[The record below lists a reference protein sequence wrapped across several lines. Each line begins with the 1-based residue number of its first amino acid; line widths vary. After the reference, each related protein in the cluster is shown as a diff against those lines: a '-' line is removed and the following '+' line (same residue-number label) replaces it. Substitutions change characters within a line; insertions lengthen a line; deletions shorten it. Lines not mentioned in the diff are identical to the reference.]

1 MHDLIIN
8 CKNSIIFASKYKTT
22 HNFFIMETIITL
34 GDKKF
39 KKYIDYQT
47 VEKSIAEIAK
57 KMNADMAGEDIP
69 LIVGVLN
76 GSFMFLADLMKN
88 INFNCELTFVRVAS
102 YKGTESTGEHNEIL
116 GLNTNIDGRIVI
128 LVEDI
133 VDTGNTIVKLHKML
147 TEKHSPKQVKI
158 ATMLLKPKIY
168 DKPLALDY
176 VAIEIPNDFIV
187 GYGLDYNELGRN
199 LKDIYKITE

>member
-1 MHDLIIN
+1 MIIK
-8 CKNSIIFASKYKTT
+8 CKNNIIFASKYKIT
-22 HNFFIMETIITL
+22 HNFFNMETITL
-34 GDKKF
+34 GDKRF

-47 VEKSIAEIAK
+47 VEKSIVQLAEKI
-57 KMNADMAGEDIP
+57 NADMAGEDIP

-88 INFNCELTFVRVAS
+88 LNFNCELTFVRISS
-102 YKGTESTGEHNEIL
+102 YKGTESTGEFLEVL

-133 VDTGNTIVKLHKML
+133 VDTGHTIVELHKML
-147 TEKHSPKQVKI
+147 TENHNPKQIKI
-158 ATMLLKPKIY
+158 ATMLLKPNVYNKSL
-168 DKPLALDY
+168 PLDY
-176 VAIEIPNDFIV
+176 VALEIPNDFIV

-199 LKDIYKITE
+199 LKDIYKIIE